1 MYACTVA
8 AVVLNSIRTARKSD
22 IWPVRHTPS
31 CPCLYILCL
40 SPSPCFPPSPLS
52 LELLHASA
60 GFCSA
65 VSRDTRAHCS
75 IAPLSCSAHCNI
87 WSTGAAQLGV
97 RSRRDLRGRIP
108 LSLAARGALL
118 PDRLARAA
126 DQRAVDPTPQLAR
139 SVSSHIFGAAPL
151 WWRVCGQ
158 LLMWSVCVR
167 ARVCVFVYECGVCV
181 CVSLSVCVSPLTVDT
196 LRCRLGRM
204 CFW

>member
-1 MYACTVA
+1 M
-8 AVVLNSIRTARKSD
+8 SI
-22 IWPVRHTPS
+22 
-31 CPCLYILCL
+31 YIMSLSL
-40 SPSPCFPPSPLS
+40 SPLPPLPPFSRVVARQRSLLFSRLSRYTCPL
-52 LELLHASA
+52 L
-60 GFCSA
+60 
-65 VSRDTRAHCS
+65 
-75 IAPLSCSAHCNI
+75 APLSCSAHCNI

-158 LLMWSVCVR
+158 LLMRSVCVCAR
-167 ARVCVFVYECGVCV
+167 ACVCLCMNVCVCVCVFVCVCV
-181 CVSLSVCVSPLTVDT
+181 CVTAH
-196 LRCRLGRM
+196 G
-204 CFW
+204 